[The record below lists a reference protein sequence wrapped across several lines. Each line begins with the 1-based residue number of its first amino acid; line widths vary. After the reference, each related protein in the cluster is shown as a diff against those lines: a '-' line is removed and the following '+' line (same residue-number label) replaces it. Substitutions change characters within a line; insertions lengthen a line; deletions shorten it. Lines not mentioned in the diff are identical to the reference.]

1 MDAIQIRLKIRAR
14 VECHRLASLLDDR
27 RKQQMTDSLTLF
39 VIGAIDKFMDGQEQ
53 HGGDICDRDLRAEIR
68 DEQIDQFWYSE
79 AEKWKEQA

>member
-1 MDAIQIRLKIRAR
+1 
-14 VECHRLASLLDDR
+14 
-27 RKQQMTDSLTLF
+27 MTDSLTLF